1 MHYITNRTAKS
12 GQTVKNLCQ
21 LAYEFELDQTQR
33 KSTQVGGQ
41 TKRKLSASRKLALT
55 CSESVWPGPN
65 FLLYFILQNGH
76 GYFIKRKNR
85 TQSSVFKVNMGV
97 KGVAICDR
105 KAVDVFWD
113 VEKVSCIE

>member
-1 MHYITNRTAKS
+1 MHYITNRTGKS
-12 GQTVKNLCQ
+12 GQTVKNLCR
-21 LAYEFELDQTQR
+21 LAYGFELDQTQR

-55 CSESVWPGPN
+55 CNESVWPGLN